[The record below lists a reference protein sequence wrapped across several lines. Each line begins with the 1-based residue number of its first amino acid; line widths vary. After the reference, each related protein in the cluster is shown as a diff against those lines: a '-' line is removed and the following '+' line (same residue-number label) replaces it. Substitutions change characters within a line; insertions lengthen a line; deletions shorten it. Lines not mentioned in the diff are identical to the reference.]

1 MTSRM
6 TSKILVV
13 EDEPLLLMTAVH
25 VVEDAGFEAL
35 EAHDADE
42 ALRLLENVPDIK
54 VLWTD
59 IDMPGSMDGLR
70 LAAVVRERWASI
82 EILVVSGMKR
92 PADDLIPERGVFF
105 AKPYDIQS
113 VLDTLVRL
121 AT

>member
-1 MTSRM
+1 M

-13 EDEPLLLMTAVH
+13 EDEPFQLITAVH

-42 ALRLLENVPDIK
+42 ALRLLESVPDIK

-70 LAAVVRERWASI
+70 LAAVVRNRWASI
-82 EILVVSGMKR
+82 GILVVSGMKR
-92 PADDLIPERGVFF
+92 PEDDQLPERSVFYP
-105 AKPYDIQS
+105 KPYDIQS
-113 VLDTLVRL
+113 VLDTLIRL